1 MQSLTFNN
9 NDKMPILGLGT
20 WKAEPGDVGKAVQ
33 EAVRIGY
40 RHIDCAA
47 IYGNEAEIGKALEE
61 VMQTGRVKRD
71 ELWITSKLWNNAHAR
86 EEVSIALEKTLAD
99 LRLDYLDLYLIHWPV
114 ATRPD
119 VIFPRK
125 ADDFFSLAERPL
137 NETWAGMEDCVESG
151 LAKHIGVSN
160 FSIKKIEALSSAKI
174 RPEVNQIELHPYL
187 QQEEMLNYCKKHN
200 IYLTAYSP
208 LGSGDRPEAMKAA
221 NEPSLLENSTVVNI
235 ARAHGCNAAQVL
247 LKWAIERGTSVIP
260 KSTNPGRLA
269 ENLDAANLKLGNQ
282 EMAELAKLERGF
294 RYVNGEFWTME
305 GSPYTLTELW
315 G

>member
-1 MQSLTFNN
+1 
-9 NDKMPILGLGT
+9 
-20 WKAEPGDVGKAVQ
+20 
-33 EAVRIGY
+33 
-40 RHIDCAA
+40 
-47 IYGNEAEIGKALEE
+47 
-61 VMQTGRVKRD
+61 MQTGLVKRD

-114 ATRPD
+114 ATRPN

-125 ADDFFSLAERPL
+125 ADDFFSLAEMPL

-235 ARAHGCNAAQVL
+235 AQSHGCNAAQVL

-282 EMAELAKLERGF
+282 EMAELTKLERGF

>member
-1 MQSLTFNN
+1 
-9 NDKMPILGLGT
+9 
-20 WKAEPGDVGKAVQ
+20 
-33 EAVRIGY
+33 
-40 RHIDCAA
+40 
-47 IYGNEAEIGKALEE
+47 
-61 VMQTGRVKRD
+61 MQTGLVKRD

-86 EEVSIALEKTLAD
+86 EEVSIALKKTLAD

-114 ATRPD
+114 ATRPE

-125 ADDFFSLAERPL
+125 ADDFFSLAEMPL
-137 NETWAGMEDCVESG
+137 NETWAGMEDCVENG
-151 LAKHIGVSN
+151 LTKHIGVSN
-160 FSIKKIEALSSAKI
+160 FRIKKIEELSSAKI

-221 NEPSLLENSTVVNI
+221 NEPSLLENTTVVNI
-235 ARAHGCNAAQVL
+235 AQAHGCKAAQVL
-247 LKWAIERGTSVIP
+247 LKWAIQRGTSVIP
-260 KSTNPGRLA
+260 KSTNPDRLA